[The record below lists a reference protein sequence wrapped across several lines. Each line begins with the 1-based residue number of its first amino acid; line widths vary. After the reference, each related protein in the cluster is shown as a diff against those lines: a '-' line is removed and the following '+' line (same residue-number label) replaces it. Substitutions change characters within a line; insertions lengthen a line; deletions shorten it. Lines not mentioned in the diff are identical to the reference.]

1 MRRGRLPE
9 IEIPAPSRD
18 AMIRAVDIP
27 EVIGA
32 YLVGSWAAGRADALS
47 DVDIAVWVDPD
58 VPPARFPE
66 LLDRLQA
73 RLEEALPG
81 HEIDLILL
89 NTLPPA
95 RQFAVLKERELLF
108 CRDPGRCADWEAR
121 AMRAYLDEGPFRE
134 LLNRTSL
141 KRWKGESSVI
151 DRDLLMDRMTRLEEF
166 LALLEPL
173 AALDRSDFCGDP
185 YRYGSAERFLQL
197 AIEAALD
204 IGHHLIAH
212 MGLGRPQSYAEVF
225 RILGQAGILPEA
237 LAEAMAQMARWRSRL
252 VHLYWDI
259 DHAQVHAMLPQAIR
273 DLKAFMQVIARLI
286 EGTSAP

>member
-58 VPPARFPE
+58 VPPVRFPE

-121 AMRAYLDEGPFRE
+121 AMRAYLDESPFRE

-225 RILGQAGILPEA
+225 RILGRAGILPEA
-237 LAEAMAQMARWRSRL
+237 LAEAMAQMARWRNRL

-273 DLKAFMQVIARLI
+273 DLKAFMQVTARLI

>member
-1 MRRGRLPE
+1 
-9 IEIPAPSRD
+9 
-18 AMIRAVDIP
+18 
-27 EVIGA
+27 
-32 YLVGSWAAGRADALS
+32 
-47 DVDIAVWVDPD
+47 
-58 VPPARFPE
+58 
-66 LLDRLQA
+66 
-73 RLEEALPG
+73 
-81 HEIDLILL
+81 
-89 NTLPPA
+89 
-95 RQFAVLKERELLF
+95 
-108 CRDPGRCADWEAR
+108 
-121 AMRAYLDEGPFRE
+121 
-134 LLNRTSL
+134 
-141 KRWKGESSVI
+141 
-151 DRDLLMDRMTRLEEF
+151 MDRMTRLEEF

-237 LAEAMAQMARWRSRL
+237 LAEAMAQMARWRNRL

-273 DLKAFMQVIARLI
+273 DLKAFMQVTARLI